1 LSILP
6 VSRNYQAG
14 CWSCCRLLFFHLLK
28 KLPNCLPKNQI
39 DEIRVGCKAFVQIMI
54 VLKEETTGGIIFSY
68 SYFISRPG
76 LRSTGCFTYHGLF
89 PFVILK
95 GSPMSQIFTEKIC
108 VNPWNLWEKKSKIG
122 LNILLLQIKT
132 STFIAIAIPLAIY
145 KICGAVKIAIQ
156 YHFWTFFFCK
166 DTGDNYCWIADE
178 FVSAAGF
185 KTSFIEVAKY
195 LCSVL
200 RIDLYGDG
208 VDLAFCSEI
217 SFPGTTNF
225 FGWGI
230 GGFHK
235 RWKQNGN
242 YRY

>member
-1 LSILP
+1 
-6 VSRNYQAG
+6 
-14 CWSCCRLLFFHLLK
+14 
-28 KLPNCLPKNQI
+28 
-39 DEIRVGCKAFVQIMI
+39 
-54 VLKEETTGGIIFSY
+54 
-68 SYFISRPG
+68 
-76 LRSTGCFTYHGLF
+76 
-89 PFVILK
+89 
-95 GSPMSQIFTEKIC
+95 MSQIVTERIRVNQCNLRERNIKLTDITPACRQTGIVTEDIC
-108 VNPWNLWEKKSKIG
+108 VNLCNLWEKKSRIG
-122 LNILLLQIKT
+122 LNKLLLQIKA
-132 STFIAIAIPLAIY
+132 SAFIAIAIPLAIY

-156 YHFWTFFFCK
+156 NYLWTFFFCK

-178 FVSAAGF
+178 FVSAVCF

-195 LCSVL
+195 LCFVL
-200 RIDLYGDG
+200 GIDLYGEG

-230 GGFHK
+230 RGFHK